1 MKLKDIVLENKI
13 TSFEEIKDR
22 YVGGDFVVL
31 DRRIPTL
38 KGCPQHITGKFDVTG
53 NVFTSL
59 KYAPTKVDGDFIC
72 LNNGGFI
79 DFSDMGRI
87 QANTIKISG
96 KNRDNMRQWTNF
108 ATLLR
113 NVKCD
118 TLNFSIYS
126 MPLPSD
132 KSNLNNFLRLL
143 VQGNKRKNNG
153 EDIDEICADIAF
165 WCADHDLPFDLFGE

>member
-1 MKLKDIVLENKI
+1 
-13 TSFEEIKDR
+13 
-22 YVGGDFVVL
+22 
-31 DRRIPTL
+31 
-38 KGCPQHITGKFDVTG
+38 
-53 NVFTSL
+53 
-59 KYAPTKVDGDFIC
+59 
-72 LNNGGFI
+72 
-79 DFSDMGRI
+79 
-87 QANTIKISG
+87 
-96 KNRDNMRQWTNF
+96 MRQWTNF